1 MAAMLTQLPLPLLP
15 PDAQAARRF
24 ETWRIRPVVAWYL
37 ISRLSRLSGRSA
49 TNTGLNAGG

>member
-37 ISRLSRLSGRSA
+37 ISRLSRLPAAQPRTRG
-49 TNTGLNAGG
+49 